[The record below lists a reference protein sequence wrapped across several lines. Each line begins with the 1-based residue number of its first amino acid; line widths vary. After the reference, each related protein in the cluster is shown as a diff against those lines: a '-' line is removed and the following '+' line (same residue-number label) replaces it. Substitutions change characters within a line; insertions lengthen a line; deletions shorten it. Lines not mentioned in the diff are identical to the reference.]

1 MHSPGFRSGVQQGM
15 INGASSNNIENVGGK
30 NPLNLEWVVH
40 QTFIDQ
46 GTDNNSNKLENC
58 LVFVRYLW
66 RLTQFFLWRLW
77 SLHFFSLA
85 DCMGPAN
92 RGSVSRGLRS
102 LCCDAGLRDEGKS
115 GAAGGLCQSLCFVFD
130 ISNSFSN
137 AFFLSPLN
145 SLNKRGGMLMMLEG
159 QNYFPGNQAR
169 ASENL
174 ELRQPSQKLQS
185 MISISMYLVKG
196 SYSSKLV
203 PTWMAWNT
211 SHSEMSYKHCRGAWD

>member
-46 GTDNNSNKLENC
+46 GTDINSNKLENC

-137 AFFLSPLN
+137 VLPFSTELTEQEGRDADDA
-145 SLNKRGGMLMMLEG
+145 RGTKLLPRE
-159 QNYFPGNQAR
+159 
-169 ASENL
+169 
-174 ELRQPSQKLQS
+174 PS
-185 MISISMYLVKG
+185 KG
-196 SYSSKLV
+196 KWKSGIETTLTKIAIYDK
-203 PTWMAWNT
+203 
-211 SHSEMSYKHCRGAWD
+211 Y

>member
-1 MHSPGFRSGVQQGM
+1 MCQRQNKDVRWVGRDIWRCLLSSSAKVICGGNRFPVHRVGSLMHSPGFRSGVQRGM
-15 INGASSNNIENVGGK
+15 INGASSNNIENIGGK

-46 GTDNNSNKLENC
+46 ATDINSNKLENC

-115 GAAGGLCQSLCFVFD
+115 GADEGLCQSLCFVFD

-159 QNYFPGNQAR
+159 QNYFPGN
-169 ASENL
+169 
-174 ELRQPSQKLQS
+174 
-185 MISISMYLVKG
+185 
-196 SYSSKLV
+196 
-203 PTWMAWNT
+203 
-211 SHSEMSYKHCRGAWD
+211 